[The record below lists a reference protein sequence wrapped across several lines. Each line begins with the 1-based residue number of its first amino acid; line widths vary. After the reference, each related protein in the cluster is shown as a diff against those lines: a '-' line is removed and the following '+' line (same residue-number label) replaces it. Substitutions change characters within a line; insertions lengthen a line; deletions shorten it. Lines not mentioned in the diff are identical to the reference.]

1 MDRQKEKGAEA
12 KNKQIK
18 LESRWA
24 TIRYRK
30 CRTEKALLETILTEI
45 HQKCLKT
52 RIEKMKRQT

>member
-30 CRTEKALLETILTEI
+30 WTEKALLETILTEI
-45 HQKCLKT
+45 HQKCMKT